1 MGPQIPQ
8 RLTDQTAERLLH
20 MIGSDPAYR
29 PGAKLPNEP
38 RLCEL
43 FGVSRTTLR
52 EAVRSLAAQGYV
64 EVRRGSGTFVLDRA
78 SAPDIGLQRLESLRT
93 RLRDLF
99 EIRMMIE
106 PQAARLACLRGTDE
120 ELREIAHR
128 AQCVARAIREGENF
142 TQPEEA
148 FHQAFVAAT
157 HNPFMEQLLPTMPS
171 TKPGLP
177 WMWKRFWRSPPSRTT
192 SCSWDSFSSGMKKA
206 SGTPWL
212 PTSGAPST
220 CWIKPASAAFEFY
233 PR

>member
-1 MGPQIPQ
+1 MRKEPLCHGSPDSPASDRSNCRASASYDWQ
-8 RLTDQTAERLLH
+8 R
-20 MIGSDPAYR
+20 PAYR

-106 PQAARLACLRGTDE
+106 PQAARLAWPSG
-120 ELREIAHR
+120 HR
-128 AQCVARAIREGENF
+128 
-142 TQPEEA
+142 
-148 FHQAFVAAT
+148 
-157 HNPFMEQLLPTMPS
+157 
-171 TKPGLP
+171 
-177 WMWKRFWRSPPSRTT
+177 
-192 SCSWDSFSSGMKKA
+192 
-206 SGTPWL
+206 
-212 PTSGAPST
+212 
-220 CWIKPASAAFEFY
+220 
-233 PR
+233 